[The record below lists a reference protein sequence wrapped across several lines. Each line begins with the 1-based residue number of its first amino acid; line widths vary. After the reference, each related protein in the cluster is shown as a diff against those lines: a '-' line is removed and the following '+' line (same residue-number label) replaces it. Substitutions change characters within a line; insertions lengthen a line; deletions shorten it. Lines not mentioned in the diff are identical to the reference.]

1 MSGCCDYKRFVVS
14 MKLLKIL
21 ECKMYGRVCAVG
33 FLNNLNYI
41 FLCSLSNTFLLR
53 YFHGLVSSGQLTKD
67 LIGLEIRW
75 CFIFAA
81 FSQVILF

>member
-1 MSGCCDYKRFVVS
+1 MSGCCDFKRFVVS

-21 ECKMYGRVCAVG
+21 EWKMYGRVCGVG
-33 FLNNLNYI
+33 FLNNLNCI

-53 YFHGLVSSGQLTKD
+53 YFHGLVVSSGQQPKD
-67 LIGLEIRW
+67 LIGLDIRW

-81 FSQVILF
+81 